1 MAGISTTIQ
10 IQDQFTN
17 PLEKLL
23 KAIDKVTL
31 AFEKLNDKL
40 VTGITSAPIEKLGAS
55 ALGASSGIS
64 KMGNALDGVD
74 TSVDTTGIDKL
85 VTATD
90 KATASVDKLDAA
102 TKKVSKG
109 LNTTAK
115 VSNKAADGIE
125 KVTKKTAQ
133 TGNVTDTATKKQKK
147 YNYELTTTEAIV
159 KRLKSNLSKL
169 MAAYGGLMAAQ
180 QIVQTNDALT
190 NMRARLGLIV
200 SNPQFAGE
208 SDITSQFPPDS
219 PTKLQSAMSKV
230 ASTVDVPMIDI
241 VSGAEKQIEPM
252 QKVAKLQQ
260 QIFNA
265 ANRSRSSYLTT
276 ANTVTRLGMN
286 AGQAFKNTDEMVA
299 MAELLNKKFIIA
311 GATADEMDSALT
323 QLTQGLG
330 SGVLR
335 GEELNSVFESA
346 PNIIQDI
353 AKYLDVD
360 IGKIRK
366 LAENGMLT
374 ADIVK
379 NALFANI
386 QETNKQI
393 AAMPRTFNQT
403 WTMFKNYAVRAF
415 EGVNKRFES
424 ILNSQAFINLF
435 AIMANAA
442 MNFIT
447 LLNSALGYVGVIFE
461 WAYEHMNAFIPIIGA
476 AIAYLALYKG
486 WALLVASATMV
497 WHGALKLLAIAQAAL
512 NAVMKANPLI
522 KVITLVITLVSA
534 IYFAVAAYNNFEGT
548 VAEVTEK
555 IGGAIGWLAALFTSS
570 WTYIGLVIQQ
580 VMQGAT
586 VWVYDA
592 LADIV
597 EGFQDVKSKILN
609 FMADI
614 DEGWHKLGQSLKNIM
629 VDALNG
635 VLGVWNWLA
644 DTALGEKLGLS
655 KAELQTK
662 STEEYTSKF
671 RVEADDA
678 ANYRSGYRDLADA
691 AHLKLVDTIS
701 DVSNAR
707 ANLAM
712 DLSEGWNKGAT
723 IGKQVGEQIDPK
735 TFVDD
740 FFNTDKWMDKL
751 NVKVGAD
758 TNTVTDKLGTTT
770 TPIAV
775 DNPDEEYLKRM
786 NKVLGQIEENTSDTT
801 REDLKYYRELGRK
814 EDINNFNQAH
824 VNINVPVTNNSNTPV
839 NEKTI
844 VDYIVSALQDA
855 RIISAQGAH

>member
-1 MAGISTTIQ
+1 MAGIETTIQ
-10 IQDQFTN
+10 IQDQFTK

-31 AFEKLNDKL
+31 AFEKLNGKL
-40 VTGITSAPIEKLGAS
+40 I
-55 ALGASSGIS
+55 
-64 KMGNALDGVD
+64 
-74 TSVDTTGIDKL
+74 TGIDSKPI
-85 VTATD
+85 
-90 KATASVDKLDAA
+90 DKLNNA
-102 TKKVSKG
+102 TEKVNKK
-109 LNTTAK
+109 LNTTNV
-115 VSNKAADGIE
+115 VSNKAANGID
-125 KVTKKTAQ
+125 KVGKKTSQ
-133 TGNVTDTATKKQKK
+133 TGDKTDAARKKQKK
-147 YNYELTTTEAIV
+147 YNYELTTTEAIT
-159 KRLKSNLSKL
+159 KRLKSNFSKL
-169 MAAYGGLMAAQ
+169 MAAYGGLMSAQ
-180 QIVQTNDALT
+180 QVVQTNDALT

-200 SNPQFAGE
+200 GNPQFAGD
-208 SDITSQFPPDS
+208 SAITSQFPPDA

-230 ASTVDVPMIDI
+230 APTVNAPMIDVI
-241 VSGAEKQIEPM
+241 SGAEKQIEPM

-366 LAENGMLT
+366 LAEGGFLT

-393 AAMPRTFNQT
+393 AAMPRTFNQV
-403 WTMFKNYAVRAF
+403 WTLFKNYAVRAF
-415 EGVNKRFES
+415 EGVNKRLES

-447 LLNSALGYVGVIFE
+447 LLNSALGYIGTAFE
-461 WAYEHMNAFIPIIGA
+461 FAYNHMNAFIPIIGA
-476 AIAYLALYKG
+476 AVAYLALYKG
-486 WALLVASATMV
+486 WALLVASATLV
-497 WHGALKLLAIAQAAL
+497 WQGATKALAIAQAAL

-522 KVITLVITLVSA
+522 KVVTLVITLVSA
-534 IYFAVAAYNNFEGT
+534 IYFAIAAYNNFEGT
-548 VAEVTEK
+548 VADVTEK
-555 IGGAIGWLAALFTSS
+555 MGGAIGWLAALFNSS
-570 WTYIGLVIQQ
+570 WTYIGLVIQKA
-580 VMQGAT
+580 MQSAT
-586 VWVYDA
+586 VWAYDT
-592 LADIV
+592 L
-597 EGFQDVKSKILN
+597 
-609 FMADI
+609 ADI
-614 DEGWHKLGQSLKNIM
+614 DEGFHKLGQSIKNTMI
-629 VDALNG
+629 DAFNG
-635 VLGVWNWLA
+635 VLSAWNWVA
-644 DTALGEKLGLS
+644 DSALGKKLGLGT
-655 KAELQTK
+655 AELKTK
-662 STEEYTSKF
+662 STEEYTS
-671 RVEADDA
+671 
-678 ANYRSGYRDLADA
+678 NYRGLADS

-701 DVSNAR
+701 KASNER
-707 ANLAM
+707 ANLALA
-712 DLSEGWNKGAT
+712 LSEGWDKGAN
-723 IGKQVGEQIDPK
+723 IGRQVGEKLEPK
-735 TFVDD
+735 TFIDD
-740 FFNTDKWMDKL
+740 FFNTNKWMDKL
-751 NVKVGAD
+751 DAKVGAD
-758 TNTVTDKLGTTT
+758 ANTVTNKLGTTT
-770 TPIAV
+770 APINV
-775 DNPDEEYLKRM
+775 GGLTDEQAKTM
-786 NKVLGQIEENTSDTT
+786 NKLLGQIEENTNDST